1 MIRDLGGI
9 SHGGVFYDKKA
20 THCIAPDTGS
30 NCNLSVVAFVA
41 DPSKK
46 LVSPRYIRDSAAAKR
61 FLDDTKEEY
70 IPHVLKASV
79 QQPLRQTGGLFRHI
93 RCCVFLQDIEK
104 AERYKDA
111 LRGGGAMVKEMR
123 K

>member
-1 MIRDLGGI
+1 M
-9 SHGGVFYDKKA
+9 
-20 THCIAPDTGS
+20 
-30 NCNLSVVAFVA
+30 A

-104 AERYKDA
+104 AERYKYELLLLDYI
-111 LRGGGAMVKEMR
+111 LIFKEL
-123 K
+123 KY